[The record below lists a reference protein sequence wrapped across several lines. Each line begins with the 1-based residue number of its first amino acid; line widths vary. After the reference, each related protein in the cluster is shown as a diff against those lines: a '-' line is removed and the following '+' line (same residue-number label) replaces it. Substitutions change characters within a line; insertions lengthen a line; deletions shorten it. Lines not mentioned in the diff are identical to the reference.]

1 MIMTTYHDFRSLRW
15 AIRPVCPTQTR
26 DITSSGWVR
35 TGSGGGRA
43 GFGFGLPCSND
54 QIPMIMARW
63 RPVASAHRM
72 EVCDESCDVHGRGGK
87 RGRCRHRARRPGPWD
102 GRDTRGG
109 QVRGRELGRRDAAAG
124 VLPAAAGV
132 HTWKTGDRVF
142 GLVGG
147 GGLADR
153 VVVHERHVAA
163 VPANLADDVAAA
175 VPEAYITAHDAVFI
189 QCGLQLG
196 ETLLVNG
203 ANGAVG
209 SAGARLGL
217 AAGARVVA
225 NVRSLDT
232 ARSQEKEGA
241 VVVTPDSAA
250 ARVAELG
257 GAHVVLELV
266 GAPNLDLDFRV
277 LAVKGRIVIV
287 GSGAGAQASLSLQ
300 HLMVRRAS
308 LRGTVLRAR
317 PVEEKAAA
325 VQAFT
330 RSVLPLLAA
339 G

>member
-1 MIMTTYHDFRSLRW
+1 MRAVTFTGAGGNEVVAVQERAD
-15 AIRPVCPTQTR
+15 PVPGT
-26 DITSSGWVR
+26 DEILV
-35 TGSGGGRA
+35 A
-43 GFGFGLPCSND
+43 
-54 QIPMIMARW
+54 ARF
-63 RPVASAHRM
+63 
-72 EVCDESCDVHGRGGK
+72 
-87 RGRCRHRARRPGPWD
+87 
-102 GRDTRGG
+102 
-109 QVRGRELGRRDAAAG
+109 AG
-124 VLPAAAGV
+124 VNWADVMQRQGFYPPPPGAPQDIPGLEVAGVVAATGAGV

-175 VPEAYITAHDAVFI
+175 VPEAYITAHDAVFT

-232 ARSQEKEGA
+232 ARSLEKEGA

-257 GAHVVLELV
+257 GADVVLELV

-287 GSGAGAQASLSLQ
+287 GSGAGAQANLSLQ

-339 G
+339 GRALPEIDRVFPAAEVTAAFDHLEKPGKTGKILLDFG

>member
-1 MIMTTYHDFRSLRW
+1 MRAVTFTGAGGNEVVAVQERAD
-15 AIRPVCPTQTR
+15 PVPGT
-26 DITSSGWVR
+26 DEVLV
-35 TGSGGGRA
+35 A
-43 GFGFGLPCSND
+43 
-54 QIPMIMARW
+54 ARF
-63 RPVASAHRM
+63 
-72 EVCDESCDVHGRGGK
+72 
-87 RGRCRHRARRPGPWD
+87 
-102 GRDTRGG
+102 
-109 QVRGRELGRRDAAAG
+109 AG
-124 VLPAAAGV
+124 VNWADVMQRQGFYPPPPGAPQDIPGLEVAGV
-132 HTWKTGDRVF
+132 VAATGAGVRDWKTGDRVF

-175 VPEAYITAHDAVFI
+175 VPEAYITAHDAVFT

-217 AAGARVVA
+217 AAGATVIA
-225 NVRSLDT
+225 NVRSPDT
-232 ARSQEKEGA
+232 ARDLEKEGA
-241 VVVTPDSAA
+241 VVITPDSAA
-250 ARVAELG
+250 ARIAELG
-257 GAHVVLELV
+257 GADVVLELV
-266 GAPNLDLDFRV
+266 GAPNLELDFRV
-277 LAVKGRIVIV
+277 LALKGRIVIV
-287 GSGAGAQASLSLQ
+287 GSGAGAQADLSLQ
-300 HLMVRRAS
+300 HLMVKRAS

-339 G
+339 GRALPEIDRVFPAAEVTAAFDHLEKPGKTGKILLDFG

>member
-1 MIMTTYHDFRSLRW
+1 MRAVTFTGAGGNEVVAVQERAD
-15 AIRPVCPTQTR
+15 PVPGT
-26 DITSSGWVR
+26 DEVLV
-35 TGSGGGRA
+35 A
-43 GFGFGLPCSND
+43 
-54 QIPMIMARW
+54 ARF
-63 RPVASAHRM
+63 
-72 EVCDESCDVHGRGGK
+72 
-87 RGRCRHRARRPGPWD
+87 
-102 GRDTRGG
+102 
-109 QVRGRELGRRDAAAG
+109 AG
-124 VLPAAAGV
+124 VNWADVMQRQGFYPAPPGAPQDIPGLEVAGV
-132 HTWKTGDRVF
+132 VAATGAGVRAWKTGDRVF

-153 VVVHERHVAA
+153 VVAHERHLAA
-163 VPANLADDVAAA
+163 IPGNMSDEAAAA
-175 VPEAYITAHDAVFI
+175 VPEAYITAHDAVFT
-189 QCGLQLG
+189 QCELRLG

-225 NVRSLDT
+225 NVRSPDT
-232 ARSQEKEGA
+232 ARSLEKEGA

-257 GAHVVLELV
+257 GADVVLELV

-287 GSGAGAQASLSLQ
+287 GTGAGAEANLSLQ

-325 VQAFT
+325 VQAFA
-330 RSVLPLLAA
+330 RSVVPLLAA
-339 G
+339 GRALPEIDRVFPAAEVTAAFDHLEEPGKTGKILLDFG